1 MKSKKFV
8 LVTGSSGFIASHIV
22 DSLLEDNHNLILYDF
37 VKSKYLKFNKKNK
50 KYKLIEYTFGHKD
63 FNNLE
68 KVMKNCYCVFHFGA
82 ISDINY
88 AQKNPIETIEK
99 NIVFTYKLL
108 ESCKKNKI
116 SKLYFSSSIYVNT
129 EYGGYY
135 RISKEAC
142 EKLINEFCEKNNI
155 LYTILRFGSIY
166 GERASLSNSITN
178 MLYQAQN
185 KKIYREGTGNEI
197 RNFIHI
203 KDTVKLC
210 MKLFNDYKNNKKYY
224 MVIGKYPIK
233 ISNLLRKIKK
243 LYNDKIELHYS
254 GKNTLHYSIYPKKI
268 NEPKISII
276 TPSKPIDFWQSIN
289 NLKNKMKK

>member
-166 GERASLSNSITN
+166 
-178 MLYQAQN
+178 
-185 KKIYREGTGNEI
+185 
-197 RNFIHI
+197 
-203 KDTVKLC
+203 C
-210 MKLFNDYKNNKKYY
+210 
-224 MVIGKYPIK
+224 
-233 ISNLLRKIKK
+233 
-243 LYNDKIELHYS
+243 
-254 GKNTLHYSIYPKKI
+254 
-268 NEPKISII
+268 
-276 TPSKPIDFWQSIN
+276 
-289 NLKNKMKK
+289 